1 MTNNQNQPNQ
11 YDAVLGGNAPP
22 PIHGA
27 VLGGIEGVKRRLA
40 SSNVEAQIAALKEA
54 VNYDET
60 GLNLVIQALED
71 NRRKIR
77 RAAVELLRDRN
88 EPQAK
93 LVLKNYK
100 FWSGFERLYEYPN
113 EYSTTF
119 ANRKVIEFD
128 QKIGITDIID
138 TAYALRANYY
148 SFWEGKE
155 DISIEN
161 KLQILQEEPQK
172 HLAEKVE
179 ALVFGNSANP
189 DKVIFTVLEK
199 FPNLKAIFIYDIK
212 DDECM
217 ISGIPFLSISP
228 ILQALPYLEIL
239 KIRGSSSITRGGETW
254 VFNPSLKHDNL
265 KALTI
270 ESGGISREVITQF
283 CQLQLPALE
292 YLELWLGDYEYGG
305 TSDIGDIMPII
316 SGKYPKLKY
325 LGLRNSQYSNNIA
338 FALVDSPIIEN
349 LIELDLSMGTL
360 TDEGAEALLNCR
372 AIHQLDTLDISEN
385 CLSDEMIKQLSAFK
399 FEVINTGYQK
409 HPEERYCSV
418 AE

>member
-1 MTNNQNQPNQ
+1 MKNNQDQPNK

-27 VLGGIEGVKRRLA
+27 VLGGIEGVKKRLA
-40 SSNVEAQIAALKEA
+40 SSDVDVQISALKEA
-54 VNYDET
+54 LNYDKT
-60 GLNLVIQALED
+60 GLHLVLEAVED
-71 NRRKIR
+71 NRRKVR
-77 RAAVELLRDRN
+77 QAAVELLQDRN

-100 FWSGFERLYEYPN
+100 FWGGFERLYDYPN
-113 EYSTTF
+113 EYSTKF

-128 QKIGITDIID
+128 QKIGITHTID

-148 SFWEGKE
+148 SFWEEKE
-155 DISIEN
+155 YISIED
-161 KLQILQEEPQK
+161 KLQILQKEPQK
-172 HLAEKVE
+172 RLAEKIE

-228 ILQALPYLEIL
+228 ILEALPYLEIL

-254 VFNPSLKHDNL
+254 VFSPSLKHDNL

-283 CQLQLPALE
+283 CQLELPTLE

-305 TSDIGDIMPII
+305 TSDIGDILPII

-385 CLSDEMIKQLSAFK
+385 CLSDEIIKQLSAFK